1 MGADAKK
8 ADLSFEEIATRLE
21 SIADKLEA
29 GDTKLEEALGL
40 FEEGMKLSKLGT
52 SRLDKAEQRIEQLL
66 AGDKVADLDVGAAE
80 SSGSSE
86 PDDLPF

>member
-1 MGADAKK
+1 MGKDGKSG
-8 ADLSFEEIATRLE
+8 DLSFEDIAKRLE

-66 AGDKVADLDVGAAE
+66 AGDKIEDLDAGAAE
-80 SSGSSE
+80 SSE

>member
-1 MGADAKK
+1 MGTGGKSGE
-8 ADLSFEEIATRLE
+8 LSFEDIAKRLE

-52 SRLDKAEQRIEQLL
+52 ARLDKAEQRIEQLL
-66 AGDKVADLDVGAAE
+66 AGDKVGDLGASTAE
-80 SSGSSE
+80 SSE